1 MIKVEIQYKGNGLDH
16 IRVRGHANTAEYGHD
31 LVCAAVSAVTIG
43 ALNALEQEDSYDIS
57 IEDGDVEVIA
67 KGHIDEHDM
76 TVIETFIIQ
85 LKTIEESNHGALE
98 IKERKD

>member
-1 MIKVEIQYKGNGLDH
+1 MIKVEIKYKGNGLDH

-43 ALNALEQEDSYDIS
+43 ALNALEQEENYDIS
-57 IEDGDVEVIA
+57 VEEGDVEIQA
-67 KGHIDEHDM
+67 NGKIEEHDM

-85 LKTIEESNHGALE
+85 LKTIEESNPGTID